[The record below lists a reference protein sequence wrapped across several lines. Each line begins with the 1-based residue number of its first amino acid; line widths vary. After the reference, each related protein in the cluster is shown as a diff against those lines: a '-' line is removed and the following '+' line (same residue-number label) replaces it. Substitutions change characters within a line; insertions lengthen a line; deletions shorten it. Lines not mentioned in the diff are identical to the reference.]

1 MITSGLVALVSTVG
15 FVLLW
20 VTSKG
25 HDRIR
30 MAVGAMF
37 GFALSASIG
46 KFVLAIMG
54 AGLKALMTLFGA

>member
-1 MITSGLVALVSTVG
+1 MTSGLVALVATVG

-20 VTSKG
+20 MTSRG
-25 HDRIR
+25 HDRVR

-46 KFVLAIMG
+46 SYVLALMG
-54 AGLKALMTLFGA
+54 GALKALMTLFGA